1 MRLWIETS
9 CIYRLFACIWNCFA
23 AIFKNSKTGQAAERI
38 RHIWGYSHFGK
49 MGGHYCTNEPL
60 FVFSAICTNAERMIR
75 GLLEKSGKVL
85 DLIVKKLFR
94 MADFPTFMSDKKVR
108 YRLSALWL
116 ILVLGVSLCINHP
129 LIIMIGIAALAA
141 MWIFLSDYES
151 AAYVL
156 SLYALID
163 FVFRTYIAGLASIWD
178 ELFLIAMLALWVY
191 KGVRYRREEN
201 CKQTPLDVCI
211 WIFIGI
217 YIILFLASPV
227 LSIGLEGLRAII
239 QYMIW
244 YFLVLQ
250 LLKDKKSVNRLLIVF
265 ACMAGCLA
273 IHGIYQYIIGV
284 EMPDSWVS
292 GSETIRTRVYSILS
306 SPNIFGSL
314 NLLALPISFSLGRTA
329 EKKRVQMFFYLFC
342 VFMLASLVFTYSR
355 GAWIGA
361 VCAIGIYV
369 LVKNKKLVVPAAM
382 LGILVLIFV
391 PGIRNRLLFMFSS
404 TYLASSM
411 KAGRLIR
418 WLTALEI
425 LEEHPLTG
433 LGLGQFGGAV
443 AMNNG
448 LSAVVN
454 GETVKT
460 YYMDNYYLKIAVE
473 AGIIGLAAFLWLM
486 YQVVMISLK
495 TIGMTADVKMKEWE
509 TGILAGL
516 SGVIVHNLVENV
528 FEVPLMTSMFW
539 MLAAVMMQMW
549 YLNYKKEGNERNVK
563 N

>member
-9 CIYRLFACIWNCFA
+9 FLCRAFNS
-23 AIFKNSKTGQAAERI
+23 IFKFWAGIWENSRTGQAAGQI

-49 MGGHYCTNEPL
+49 MGSYYSTNEPY
-60 FVFSAICTNAERMIR
+60 FSFSVLCKNAEKMITVCLKKI
-75 GLLEKSGKVL
+75 GACL
-85 DLIVKKLFR
+85 DWIVKKLFR
-94 MADFPTFMSDKKVR
+94 MDDFPAFMSAGRVR

-116 ILVLGVSLCINHP
+116 IAVSGGCLVLRSRLLFLLGLAVL
-129 LIIMIGIAALAA
+129 AAL
-141 MWIFLSDYES
+141 WIFLSNYE
-151 AAYVL
+151 AATYVL
-156 SLYALID
+156 ALYALVD

-178 ELFLIAMLALWVY
+178 ELFLIAMAGLWMY
-191 KGVRYRREEN
+191 KGVRYRREEQ
-201 CKQTPLDVCI
+201 CKQAPLDASI

-217 YIILFLASPV
+217 FVILLLFSPV
-227 LSIGLEGLRAII
+227 LSIGIEGLRAIV

-250 LLKDKKSVNRLLIVF
+250 LLKDQRSVNILLAVF
-265 ACMAGCLA
+265 VCLAGCLA
-273 IHGIYQYIIGV
+273 IHGIYQYVVGV
-284 EMPDSWVS
+284 EMPEGWVS
-292 GSETIRTRVYSILS
+292 GSEVIRTRVYSILS

-314 NLLALPISFSLGRTA
+314 NLMALPISYSLARTA
-329 EKKRVQMFFYLFC
+329 KRNRVKAIYYLLC
-342 VFMLASLVFTYSR
+342 VFMLGALAFTYSR
-355 GAWIGA
+355 GAWLGA
-361 VCAIGIYV
+361 VCAVGIYV
-369 LVKNKKLVVPAAM
+369 LVKNKKLVVPAIM

-425 LEEHPLTG
+425 LKEHPLTG

-448 LSAVVN
+448 LSTLVN
-454 GETVKT
+454 GEVVKT

-473 AGIIGLAAFLWLM
+473 AGIIGLIVFLWLM
-486 YQVVMISLK
+486 YQVVMVSLK
-495 TIGMTADVKMKEWE
+495 TIGMTTDVKMKEWE
-509 TGILAGL
+509 IGILAGL
-516 SGVIVHNLVENV
+516 SGVIFHNLVENV

-539 MLAAVMMQMW
+539 MLAAVMMQLW
-549 YLNYKKEGNERNVK
+549 YLNYKKACK
-563 N
+563 